1 MTVTKFRE
9 HMQVRPFRP
18 YTICMAD
25 GKELKVLHQDFIAVA
40 PDGRE
45 AVVFGEQG
53 EYNYVDLLLVT
64 SIRESGPH
72 MVSHSED

>member
-25 GKELKVLHQDFIAVA
+25 GRELKVLDHDFIAVS
-40 PDGRE
+40 PEGRE
-45 AVVFGEQG
+45 AVVFGEKG
-53 EYNYVDLLLVT
+53 EYNYIDLLLVT
-64 SIRESGPH
+64 SIRREAPGMP
-72 MVSHSED
+72 D